1 MKYNKLFVLLGLA
14 IAISCTD
21 LNINPLSEGSS
32 ESWYSSEA
40 EIEMSVMELY
50 RNVFW
55 PQDDDEWTDDYT
67 NRDLSTPVTGATING
82 EWGTVTS
89 LWTNSYKPIVR
100 ANTLLEN
107 MDKALNVGISQ
118 SAVDQYSA
126 EAYFIRAAKYADL
139 ISHFGEVPYVSG
151 TISMDE
157 AFSIGRMGKSELI
170 ANVYQDFD
178 AAIAKLPVSYAA
190 SAPKRVTKGAAM
202 ALKARFALYMGD
214 WAVAAQMAKSCMDLG
229 VYKLY
234 PDFAEYFLPSVK
246 NAEESVFLLPRSISL
261 GVQREV
267 RGFLPRNA
275 GGWAQHD
282 PSWDLLCAFLC
293 TDGKPIDESP
303 LFDPGEPFKNRDPRC
318 TATITAFGSEHMGFI
333 YDPSPYAENVLNTS
347 TGNMQINNDSRVN
360 AQYASFNGL
369 VWKKGIDAS
378 WTDNGFNIDR
388 DKIIIRFADVLLM
401 YAEAKTELDQI
412 DQSVLDAINQVRAR
426 AYGVSPEETD
436 KYPAVTE
443 TGQSILRKIIR
454 IERRMELAWEG
465 LRYMDLIRWK
475 IAEKALNRGS
485 YGMLDVA
492 ELKTNVYD
500 KGLWFFAETPQI
512 DEDGLADFAP
522 LYQAGYAK
530 LLTNRLF
537 DASRQYLWPIPSKE
551 IIINSNIQQNPGY

>member
-1 MKYNKLFVLLGLA
+1 M
-14 IAISCTD
+14 
-21 LNINPLSEGSS
+21 NPLSEGSS
-32 ESWYSSEA
+32 ESWYSSAA

-50 RNVFW
+50 RDVFW
-55 PQDDDEWTDDYT
+55 PQDNDEWTDDYT
-67 NRDLSTPVTGATING
+67 NRDISTPVTGATING
-82 EWGTVTS
+82 EWSTVTS

-107 MDKALNVGISQ
+107 MQKALSVGVTQ
-118 SAVDQYSA
+118 SLVEQYSA
-126 EAYFIRAAKYADL
+126 EACFIRAVKYADL
-139 ISHFGEVPYVSG
+139 VSHFGGVPYVSG
-151 TISMDE
+151 TIGMDE
-157 AFSIGRMGKSELI
+157 AFSMGRMEKNELI
-170 ANVYQDFD
+170 GKIYQDFD
-178 AAIAKLPVSYAA
+178 AAIAKLPESYAS
-190 SAPKRVTKGAAM
+190 SAPKRATKGAAM

-214 WAVAAQMAKSCMDLG
+214 WETAAQMAKNCIDLG
-229 VYKLY
+229 IYKLY
-234 PDFAEYFLPSVK
+234 PDFAEYFLPSTRNV
-246 NAEESVFLLPRSISL
+246 EESVFLLPRSISL
-261 GVQREV
+261 GVQWGT

-303 LFDPGEPFKNRDPRC
+303 LFDPKEPFKNRDPRC
-318 TATITAFGSEHMGFI
+318 TATIAAFGSEHMGFI
-333 YDPSPYAENVLNTS
+333 YDPSPYATEVLNTA

-369 VWKKGIDAS
+369 VWKKGVDAS
-378 WTDNGFNIDR
+378 WIENGFNIDR
-388 DKIIIRFADVLLM
+388 DKVIIRFADVLLM
-401 YAEAKTELDQI
+401 YAEAKTELNQI
-412 DQSVLDAINQVRAR
+412 DRSVLDAVNQVRAR
-426 AYGVSPEETD
+426 AYGVSVAETD

-443 TGQSILRKIIR
+443 TDQSRLRKMIR
-454 IERRMELAWEG
+454 MERRMEFAWEG

-500 KGLWFFAETPQI
+500 KGLWFFAKTPQI

-522 LYQAGYAK
+522 LYREGYAK

-537 DASRQYLWPIPSKE
+537 DATRQYLWPIPSKE
-551 IIINSNIQQNPGY
+551 IIINPNLRQNPGY